1 MGDSMPQRDALTPVK
16 SPIEQEALTP
26 LPLGFYNRDTLEVAR
41 DLLGCW
47 LVRQLDGELMAARIV
62 ETEAYRGSEDS
73 ACHAHRR
80 RTPRTEAMFG
90 PPGHAY
96 VYLVYGMH
104 WLLNVVTQPEG
115 NPCAVLIR
123 AVEPVIGEPAMRAWR
138 SVAGRN
144 LCNGPGKLTRALLID
159 NALYGHDMTQNSD
172 PSNGLWI
179 TSGEP
184 LSAIASGPRVGIDYA
199 QPADRD
205 APWRLWS
212 EGNPWVSKAR

>member
-1 MGDSMPQRDALTPVK
+1 MAHTDPLIDVKRLANTVALP
-16 SPIEQEALTP
+16 P
-26 LPLGFYNRDTLEVAR
+26 LPRDFYRRDTLAVAR
-41 DLLGCW
+41 DLLGCR
-47 LVRQLDGELMAARIV
+47 LVRYYEGELMVAEIV

-80 RTPRTEAMFG
+80 KTPRTEAMFG

-123 AVEPVIGEPAMRAWR
+123 AVEPVSGEVAMRALR
-138 SVAGRN
+138 DVKGRN
-144 LCNGPGKLTRALLID
+144 LTNGPGKLTRALRID
-159 NALYGHDMTQNSD
+159 KTLYGHDMTQSD
-172 PSNGLWI
+172 VLWI
-179 TSGEP
+179 TAGTP
-184 LSAIASGPRVGIDYA
+184 PDAVASGPRVGIDYA

-212 EGNPWVSKAR
+212 DGNPWVSKAR

>member
-1 MGDSMPQRDALTPVK
+1 MTPSGLSSASSTSAPASALLPH
-16 SPIEQEALTP
+16 SP
-26 LPLGFYNRDTLEVAR
+26 LPLPREFYDRDTLQVAR
-41 DLLGCW
+41 DLLGCQ
-47 LVRQLDGELMAARIV
+47 LVRLHQGKLMIAQIV

-80 RTPRTEAMFG
+80 KTPRTEAMFG

-123 AVEPVIGEPAMRAWR
+123 AVEPVEGEDAMRALR
-138 SVAGRN
+138 SAKGRQ
-144 LCNGPGKLTRALLID
+144 LCNGPGKLTRALSVD
-159 NALYGHDMTQNSD
+159 KALYGHDMTRSEQ
-172 PSNGLWI
+172 LWI
-179 TSGEP
+179 TQAAAP
-184 LSAIASGPRVGIDYA
+184 AAIASGPRVGIDYA

-205 APWRLWS
+205 APWRLWH

>member
-1 MGDSMPQRDALTPVK
+1 MEHTDPLTDVNRLANTAALAPLSRD
-16 SPIEQEALTP
+16 
-26 LPLGFYNRDTLEVAR
+26 FYCRDTLAVAR
-41 DLLGCW
+41 DLLGCQ
-47 LVRQLDGELMAARIV
+47 LVRYYEGELLVAKIV

-80 RTPRTEAMFG
+80 KTPRTEAMFG

-123 AVEPVIGEPAMRAWR
+123 AVEPVVGEAAMRALR
-138 SVAGRN
+138 DVKGRN
-144 LCNGPGKLTRALLID
+144 LTNGPGKLTRALHID
-159 NALYGHDMTQNSD
+159 KTLYGHDMTQ
-172 PSNGLWI
+172 SNALWI
-179 TSGEP
+179 TAGEP
-184 LSAIASGPRVGIDYA
+184 PDAVASGPRVGIDYA

-212 EGNPWVSKAR
+212 DGNPWVSKAR